1 MQDVA
6 GSWVILRDGRAAAG
20 GGRRRGGVGG
30 RRDLTQR
37 NVKREGR
44 AAKSEKYSNRL
55 QSLGF
60 ERTRMLNWRR
70 VKSRFFLGKEER

>member
-1 MQDVA
+1 MGDLA
-6 GSWVILRDGRAAAG
+6 RRSGG
-20 GGRRRGGVGG
+20 GGRGPTEGRGGGGGG